1 MSTGSTLPK
10 TQRLRCPA
18 QFAATLRSRLRHRD
32 SWFATSAIRQGGA
45 ARLGITVSRKVS
57 KRAVD
62 RNRIKRQ
69 VRESFRLNWRRIDGF
84 DVVVTAQPAA
94 AQAEGPAL
102 RRSLEQHWDRLHQR
116 CAPSS
121 SP

>member
-1 MSTGSTLPK
+1 MGE
-10 TQRLRCPA
+10 
-18 QFAATLRSRLRHRD
+18 
-32 SWFATSAIRQGGA
+32 

-57 KRAVD
+57 RRAVD
-62 RNRIKRQ
+62 RNRIKRH
-69 VRESFRLNWRRIDGF
+69 VRESFRLHLRLVEGF

-94 AQAEGPAL
+94 AQAEGKEL
-102 RRSLEQHWDRLHQR
+102 RRSLEQHWDQLHKR